1 MKRTRASRTAL
12 MVAYMRAVADV
23 GVSHVPDFHDPTA
36 RVFLTAKGKRRLAK
50 VEQQLRSGRHGM
62 MFEFA
67 RVSADFMALRTS
79 IIDAAVRAAIA
90 SGTRQLVILGAG
102 LDGRAWRMSELA
114 GVRVFEVDHP
124 ATQTYKRQHLEA
136 LSKPIA
142 NVEFVSVDFEHDS
155 LDTAL
160 DRAGHD
166 TTQPSCWI
174 WEGVVMYLTRAA
186 MRATLT
192 TLATRSADGSTLII
206 NYHTHMRRPIAG
218 LLLRLLGEPMRS
230 MWSPEEMAAEL
241 HAADFDVD
249 EDSGVAD
256 WAERFAT
263 GDVRASAGRVM
274 RVVVARKRAG
284 SALGV

>member
-166 TTQPSCWI
+166 ATQPSCWI

-186 MRATLT
+186 MRATLPPI
-192 TLATRSADGSTLII
+192 ATRSADGSTLII

-241 HAADFDVD
+241 HAAGFDVD
-249 EDSGVAD
+249 DDSGVAD
-256 WAERFAT
+256 WAKRFAT
-263 GDVRASAGRVM
+263 GDVRANAGRVM
-274 RVVVARKRAG
+274 RLVVARKRAG